1 MTTPA
6 TTKIVV
12 RVFTRILDC
21 GQECARLWHVLR
33 AMDAQGRGW
42 VRVFYAELA
51 QVMGVSVRTIQR
63 WVSQGLAG
71 GWFRNP
77 VIAHEDGS
85 RTIYLAS
92 TKAVRKTLGLED
104 IGAIAEVGIEHLGR
118 SEAKALCT
126 ALEAQYRQR
135 QAYWAA
141 KRAAKGRRKQLVLD
155 PERMA
160 TCETM
165 PREKSHVIVSSPF
178 SIPGCSHAGLAK
190 ATDWSQATIK
200 RRLDNRWRCDRNLDI
215 IEKKRVATELDD
227 PALLFELRESGQDF
241 LVTKNGLGLTRVLK
255 VVRSTGRSKVV
266 SLGCNIYSTGYE
278 LLSCRSLRRRLKKD
292 ASQLVRA

>member
-1 MTTPA
+1 MTHPA
-6 TTKIVV
+6 TI
-12 RVFTRILDC
+12 RIFTRLLDC
-21 GQECARLWHVLR
+21 GQECARLWHFLR
-33 AMDAQGRGW
+33 AMDKDGSGG
-42 VRVFYAELA
+42 VVFSYAEIA
-51 QVMGVSVRTIQR
+51 QAMGVSVRSVQR
-63 WVSQGLAG
+63 WVKQGIER
-71 GWFRNP
+71 GWFRGYRRIGDQ
-77 VIAHEDGS
+77 VEL
-85 RTIYLAS
+85 YLSGIEVA
-92 TKAVRKTLGLED
+92 KNNLGVDSL
-104 IGAIAEVGIEHLGR
+104 GAIADVPPSYLGR

-200 RRLDNRWRCDRNLDI
+200 RRLDNRWRCDRNLDV

-241 LVTKNGLGLTRVLK
+241 LVTKNGLGLARVLK
-255 VVRSTGRSKVV
+255 VIRSTGRSKVV

-292 ASQLVRA
+292 ASQLDGA